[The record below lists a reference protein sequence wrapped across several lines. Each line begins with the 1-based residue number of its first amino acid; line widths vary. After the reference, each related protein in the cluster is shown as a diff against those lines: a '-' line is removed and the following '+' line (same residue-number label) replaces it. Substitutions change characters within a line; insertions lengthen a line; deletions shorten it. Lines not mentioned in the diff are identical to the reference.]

1 MPLDAAEF
9 ISELDIDSPPGTDPL
24 NQGDDQIR
32 TAKRTQLN
40 SFPLVNAAV
49 NISSAQMNQMAIKNE
64 VNIFTVGPQEFQG
77 GIDLDQQGSN
87 NQFRFLK
94 SGVQNWQ
101 FRQQTSNDDFLLRRY
116 VAGVFQDNPISV
128 LSANGIVRFK
138 NQVLLDT
145 DGTAGAPSIAFGSS
159 QATGFSLLQ
168 SNIMIASVGGSE
180 RMRWQTNDATL
191 FTLALAG
198 STIGSAAVPS
208 YSWFND
214 RDSGMFNFGGGT
226 VGFAVNSDKILGLV
240 TGGLVQMDQTSAA
253 GGIDLQWR
261 NSAGLPAYS
270 WQYEGTGGFQP
281 GQFSLSRFNRTTGA
295 FIDIPLYIN
304 ATTGRVHS
312 LLPILSP

>member
-1 MPLDAAEF
+1 MPLDNAQF
-9 ISELDIDSPPGTDPL
+9 IAELDPNSPAGTDPI
-24 NQGDDQIR
+24 NQGDDHIR
-32 TAKRTQLN
+32 QTKLATQQ
-40 SFPLVNAAV
+40 SFPNVASAV
-49 NISSAQMNQMAIKNE
+49 PQTGVQMAQMAIKNE
-64 VNIFTVGPQEFQG
+64 INTFTQENIFQNFTRFRGVLLA
-77 GIDLDQQGSN
+77 LDGSAGAPAYTFEN
-87 NQFRFLK
+87 EQSTGLFRF
-94 SGVQNWQ
+94 GAQVVDMAIAGNTV
-101 FRQQTSNDDFLLRRY
+101 FRFVNNSIRALQPFRA
-116 VAGVFQDNPISV
+116 V
-128 LSANGIVRFK
+128 
-138 NQVLLDT
+138 
-145 DGTAGAPSIAFGSS
+145 DGTASLPGISFQSS
-159 QATGFSLLQ
+159 QDMGFRRLS
-168 SNIMIASVGGSE
+168 STIMVGQVGASE
-180 RMRWQTNDATL
+180 RMRWQANDATL

-312 LLPILSP
+312 KLPILTP